1 MENLTALLIEV
12 LDRHD
17 RNFVIANSKKNAR
30 KPKPLKVPRP
40 GKPKKKRN
48 ATGDELAALVGKL
61 GGAVV
66 GPKYRD
72 TYRDARG
79 RLHDRATGR
88 YVKEG

>member
-1 MENLTALLIEV
+1 MESLTALMVEV

-17 RNFVIANSKKNAR
+17 RHFIIANSKSNAP
-30 KPKPLKVPRP
+30 KPKPLRIPRP
-40 GKPKKKRN
+40 GAAKKKRN

-66 GPKYRD
+66 PSGD
-72 TYRDARG
+72 NYRDARG

-88 YVKEG
+88 YVREN